1 MRWNPIHAI
10 RRSRWMLSQ
19 YGNNKEKNIMRFL
32 QRLHNDQVTSGD
44 GDPGADGL
52 LQQLRSEG
60 DSLLAAG
67 DEAIRRALAGSNSED
82 FLRTSRQQGGQ

>member
-1 MRWNPIHAI
+1 
-10 RRSRWMLSQ
+10 
-19 YGNNKEKNIMRFL
+19 MRFL
-32 QRLHNDQVTSGD
+32 QRLHDEQVNSSSGD
-44 GDPGADGL
+44 GDPGTDGL
-52 LQQLRSEG
+52 LLQLRSEG

>member
-1 MRWNPIHAI
+1 
-10 RRSRWMLSQ
+10 
-19 YGNNKEKNIMRFL
+19 MRFL
-32 QRLHNDQVTSGD
+32 QRLHDEQVNLNSGD
-44 GDPGADGL
+44 GDPASDGL
-52 LQQLRSEG
+52 LLQLRSEG